1 MYLGH
6 KTLSIC
12 SYLVESLGRALRE
25 RERCIQPGIRLVQQV
40 QGEVRLKARSN
51 KTHGGEISHVCL
63 PKLRPC
69 TTRQSLSKSKI
80 DNMLLENSTSA
91 STSSKV
97 TDSYFLFS
105 FTQMTH
111 MHPLKHKRKIRCTKL
126 CLWVCS
132 AQQLRGEFTVFCS
145 RRDLCSLSSAYHAVL
160 NLSCTLLW
168 PCYLKKKEVLTSL
181 CVCEY
186 GGQVWLSTTCD
197 WACKN
202 EGQLSWTLACFHDI
216 SFLPCFQPKALLGRV
231 EGKLITRRIW

>member
-1 MYLGH
+1 MIIWRPVCLVPSCPCTVLLPKPIMSKTCHRFHSLGFRLMYLGH

-97 TDSYFLFS
+97 TDSYFFIFFHTNDPHAS
-105 FTQMTH
+105 SKTQ
-111 MHPLKHKRKIRCTKL
+111 
-126 CLWVCS
+126 
-132 AQQLRGEFTVFCS
+132 E
-145 RRDLCSLSSAYHAVL
+145 
-160 NLSCTLLW
+160 
-168 PCYLKKKEVLTSL
+168 
-181 CVCEY
+181 
-186 GGQVWLSTTCD
+186 
-197 WACKN
+197 KN
-202 EGQLSWTLACFHDI
+202 KVH
-216 SFLPCFQPKALLGRV
+216 
-231 EGKLITRRIW
+231 

>member
-1 MYLGH
+1 M
-6 KTLSIC
+6 
-12 SYLVESLGRALRE
+12 
-25 RERCIQPGIRLVQQV
+25 LVQQV

-69 TTRQSLSKSKI
+69 TMRQSLSKSKI

-91 STSSKV
+91 STSNKI
-97 TDSYFLFS
+97 TDTYFFLFS

-168 PCYLKKKEVLTSL
+168 PCYLKKRSPDLTV
-181 CVCEY
+181 CVYVNMEDR
-186 GGQVWLSTTCD
+186 CD
-197 WACKN
+197 SAPPAIEPVKMKGSWVERSRVFMTFHFSRVSN
-202 EGQLSWTLACFHDI
+202 QRHYSEG
-216 SFLPCFQPKALLGRV
+216 
-231 EGKLITRRIW
+231 

>member
-12 SYLVESLGRALRE
+12 SYLVESLGRALRERE

-63 PKLRPC
+63 PKLRGSPWANLKLITC
-69 TTRQSLSKSKI
+69 FWRIQPLLVLPVRSLTPI
-80 DNMLLENSTSA
+80 
-91 STSSKV
+91 
-97 TDSYFLFS
+97 FLFS

-216 SFLPCFQPKALLGRV
+216 SFLPFFQPKALLGRV